1 MASGVNSLKTN
12 ASASSG
18 NVALKKA
25 VQTTLTGA
33 NTQKVYAIP
42 YKVAKSG
49 KYYTVTLKDKNGNVL
64 ANKTV
69 KFTLAGKT
77 YTVKTDAKGVAKLAI
92 NIYKPGTYK
101 LAVSFAGESTL
112 GASSKQATIKILKNK
127 VKITRKTKKVKR
139 SAKKRTLKYYVKTKT
154 GKINKKTYKAKTNK
168 KGLVKF
174 KVKLPRVKKTYK
186 VKVTF
191 KGNKANKKRTLKT
204 KVKVY

>member
-1 MASGVNSLKTN
+1 MEM
-12 ASASSG
+12 
-18 NVALKKA
+18 
-25 VQTTLTGA
+25 
-33 NTQKVYAIP
+33 
-42 YKVAKSG
+42 
-49 KYYTVTLKDKNGNVL
+49 
-64 ANKTV
+64 
-69 KFTLAGKT
+69 FTLAGKT

-154 GKINKKTYKAKTNK
+154 GKKMGIKGVKVYLKINKKTYKAKTNK